1 MLKQSDYEEILDD
14 IKRQAAVAEK
24 SIEDQYIQMKAEA
37 ALVLAFCSIGLT
49 TLLLS
54 ILDDNG
60 FIDHKPLAKNF
71 KTLMMEE
78 LEIKSLNKK
87 VLEEQ
92 VDAVKALILA
102 LQEKK

>member
-24 SIEDQYIQMKAEA
+24 SVEDQFIQMKAEA

-71 KTLMMEE
+71 ETLMMEG
-78 LEIKSLNKK
+78 LEIKGLNKK

-102 LQEKK
+102 LEEKE